1 MTVIDSAVGRYL
13 APATLQEALE
23 ALRDSEDATILAGG
37 TDLMVQASI
46 GRRRIGATL
55 LNIRRIDELA
65 GIARDGDAIR
75 IGTLATITRIM
86 NDPLVRRHLPVLV
99 EACDHFA
106 SDQIRN
112 AATIGGNVSNA
123 SPAGDTL
130 VPLLVLD
137 AQVELASAGGA
148 GVVRR
153 SVPIA
158 DYFTGPGRTRRAAN
172 ELLTGVRIPVPPDG
186 HYARFFKFGTR
197 PALDISAISI
207 GIAGVRSGGALSNV
221 RVAFGAVAPTPVRAR
236 QTEAALEGRRLD
248 EATIARAAEAARDE
262 VNPIDDVRASAWYR
276 KELIHNMTRRM
287 LDHAAQA

>member
-1 MTVIDSAVGRYL
+1 
-13 APATLQEALE
+13 
-23 ALRDSEDATILAGG
+23 
-37 TDLMVQASI
+37 
-46 GRRRIGATL
+46 
-55 LNIRRIDELA
+55 
-65 GIARDGDAIR
+65 
-75 IGTLATITRIM
+75 
-86 NDPLVRRHLPVLV
+86 
-99 EACDHFA
+99 
-106 SDQIRN
+106 
-112 AATIGGNVSNA
+112 
-123 SPAGDTL
+123 

-207 GIAGVRSGGALSNV
+207 GIAGVRSGGAVSNV